1 MYVSLKITLLMP
13 ESLRITKD
21 DVMPRIQKCISS
33 HIASHC
39 LLQALK
45 EKELGNAA
53 YKMKEFTVA
62 LQHYDKA
69 LKLDPD
75 NITFM
80 TNKAGGYYL
89 VIVCTCIYAS

>member
-1 MYVSLKITLLMP
+1 LQYTVFITLV
-13 ESLRITKD
+13 RVITL
-21 DVMPRIQKCISS
+21 
-33 HIASHC
+33 

-53 YKMKEFTVA
+53 YKKKDFDEA

-69 LKLDPD
+69 LELDPE

-80 TNKAGGYYL
+80 TNKAGES
-89 VIVCTCIYAS
+89 CNN